1 MAVEHHIL
9 VIEDDPAIGQLLAT
23 QLAGPG
29 TAVEVQIDGAA
40 GLRRAAMA
48 RWDLYIVDRMLP
60 DIDGV
65 TVCRNLRARDVAT
78 PVIFLTARDTEA
90 DRIEGLD
97 AGADDYIGKPFGMAE
112 MRARV
117 RAQLRRSSARGTDAN
132 RDEDNAPLELGDI
145 RVDPRVRMAW
155 REAKPVGLTE
165 RECRLLHHLMRHR
178 DRAWTRELLLNR
190 IWGPGYDGYAHT
202 VNSHINRLRAKIEPD
217 PAHPRFI
224 LTTWGTGYRF
234 CASSD

>member
-1 MAVEHHIL
+1 MDHQIL

-23 QLAGPG
+23 RLSGPG
-29 TAVEVQIDGAA
+29 TAVEVQRDAA
-40 GLRRAAMA
+40 EGLRRAAMK

-65 TVCRNLRARDVAT
+65 TVCRTLRQRDTAT
-78 PVIFLTARDTEA
+78 PVIFLTARDSEA

-97 AGADDYIGKPFGMAE
+97 AGADDYIGKPFAMAE
-112 MRARV
+112 VQARV
-117 RAQLRRSSARGTDAN
+117 RAQLRRGARPGSEAG
-132 RDEDNAPLELGDI
+132 RDKDNEPLELGDI

-155 REAKPVGLTE
+155 RADRPVPLTE
-165 RECRLLHHLMRHR
+165 RECRLLHHLMRYQ
-178 DRAWTRELLLNR
+178 DRAWSREQLLDR

-217 PAHPRFI
+217 PARPRFI

-234 CASSD
+234 SATGG